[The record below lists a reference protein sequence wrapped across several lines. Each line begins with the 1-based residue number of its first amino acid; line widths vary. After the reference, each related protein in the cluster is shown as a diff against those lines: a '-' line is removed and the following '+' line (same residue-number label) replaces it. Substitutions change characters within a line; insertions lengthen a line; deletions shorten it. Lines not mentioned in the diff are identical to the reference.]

1 MIMIPSKASEGNAAA
16 QKAMAEEILGK
27 LASGADFARMA
38 QMYSEDST
46 RDQGG
51 DWGWIERKIL
61 APELEKVAFS
71 LPANRSSRIIEL
83 GGNYYIL
90 KVDEKRGGV
99 TKSLAEVRV
108 EVEKR
113 INQEEA
119 QRLQE
124 NWIAGLRQK
133 AAIRTF

>member
-1 MIMIPSKASEGNAAA
+1 
-16 QKAMAEEILGK
+16 MAFNLPVK
-27 LASGADFARMA
+27 
-38 QMYSEDST
+38 
-46 RDQGG
+46 
-51 DWGWIERKIL
+51 
-61 APELEKVAFS
+61 KVS
-71 LPANRSSRIIEL
+71 HIVEL

-90 KVDEKRGGV
+90 RIDEKRGGA